1 MGDKE
6 IAKKL
11 SNKARKAIE
20 AMTDETVKSC
30 KIIITK
36 DKNGRIAESFI
47 QKKEDL

>member
-11 SNKARKAIE
+11 SSKARKAIE